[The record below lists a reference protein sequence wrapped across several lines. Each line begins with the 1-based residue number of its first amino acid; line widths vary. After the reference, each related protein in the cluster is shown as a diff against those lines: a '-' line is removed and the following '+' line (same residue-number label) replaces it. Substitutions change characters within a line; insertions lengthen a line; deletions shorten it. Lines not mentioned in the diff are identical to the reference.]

1 LSDASYLKE
10 KLRQAWKQPN
20 KVAAA
25 AVAILAKTHDDLPV
39 LALKSQVIQIPPQ
52 IIQLSK
58 NIPEIGAGI
67 F

>member
-1 LSDASYLKE
+1 MRRIFMVQLL
-10 KLRQAWKQPN
+10 
-20 KVAAA
+20 
-25 AVAILAKTHDDLPV
+25 AVSLLVMAVGVLCSGHDR
-39 LALKSQVIQIPPQ
+39 IPPQ